1 MSSNLSIV
9 NIKSSLLIIYS
20 IKLIIQRLECFLNE
34 KYVEVRIFLGWYFP
48 YKISI
53 VKVKTIK
60 SFHYSIITISKIIS
74 FLSLI
79 DVLSKGMKRSWTW
92 FYIRNIIFKT
102 YMRK

>member
-1 MSSNLSIV
+1 
-9 NIKSSLLIIYS
+9 
-20 IKLIIQRLECFLNE
+20 
-34 KYVEVRIFLGWYFP
+34 
-48 YKISI
+48 
-53 VKVKTIK
+53 VKTIK